1 MIAGEGRRVAFVQ
14 DFAAFEEDCRRAAVI
29 VSRIQAPPNCSVSLL
44 LDRDAL
50 KERGAATL
58 RFGTQ
63 TVEILSVRKGRE
75 VLPWRRRALPPP
87 NSPAQDRPRRARPVP
102 EQDFP
107 DEDVSTGEPD

>member
-1 MIAGEGRRVAFVQ
+1 
-14 DFAAFEEDCRRAAVI
+14 
-29 VSRIQAPPNCSVSLL
+29 
-44 LDRDAL
+44 L

-75 VLPWRRRALPPP
+75 VLPLVTANAAPPAVL
-87 NSPAQDRPRRARPVP
+87 PAQDRPRYAQPVP